1 MLEDGFKMI
10 FSPMSNQR
18 SLFLTN
24 DVIVIVASIDDLG
37 PGVQHSL
44 KLVYREQ
51 HSATQE
57 IVQQSTLETTKLS
70 RAMTSSSGSARRHL
84 LVRRN

>member
-1 MLEDGFKMI
+1 MI

-18 SLFLTN
+18 SLFRTN
-24 DVIVIVASIDDLG
+24 DVIVLVSSIDDLG
-37 PGVQHSL
+37 RGVQHSL
-44 KLVYREQ
+44 KLVYRKQ

-57 IVQQSTLETTKLS
+57 IVQQSTLETTKLLT
-70 RAMTSSSGSARRHL
+70 RALTSSSGSTRRHL